1 MVNKFQN
8 DVSKYIIQNYH
19 GKLITTED
27 AKSYCR
33 FFNFHGVY
41 KDDVLTMT
49 EGYIDEQDLL
59 GIYVFDENDFPD
71 RMYKE
76 IPSNQTPTKMLLFV
90 ESRDNK
96 TITNLFIHNVFFVN
110 QSLVSK
116 MFNSI
121 REKFK

>member
-1 MVNKFQN
+1 MIRKFQN
-8 DVSKYIIQNYH
+8 DVSEYIIQNYN
-19 GKLITTED
+19 GKLITKKE
-27 AKSYCR
+27 AMSYCR

-41 KDDVLTMT
+41 KDDILTMT

-71 RMYKE
+71 RKYKE
-76 IPSNQTPTKMLLFV
+76 IPTNQTPTRMLLFV
-90 ESRDNK
+90 ESRDKK
-96 TITNLFIHNVFFVN
+96 TITNLFIHNAYSVN
-110 QSLVSK
+110 QLLISK